1 MDSSRQPGHGTTAV
15 NRRNITHLRDQRD
28 RAGLLQLA
36 NSATLS
42 AHPDAP
48 TVVADALEAVEWID
62 RTSPDTISADRADG
76 IRVGDILTYMH
87 AGHLVQ
93 GIALSIDGGRVTTN
107 LGHTVTITG

>member
-1 MDSSRQPGHGTTAV
+1 VDYFAV
-15 NRRNITHLRDQRD
+15 NHANIVRLRDNRD

-36 NSATLS
+36 DNVTLS
-42 AHPDAP
+42 GHPDA
-48 TVVADALEAVEWID
+48 TAVAADALEAVEWID
-62 RTSPDTISADRADG
+62 RTSPDTVSADRAHS